1 MESNSRGTQQVNLA
15 REGRP
20 DEVAP
25 DRRRC
30 LACLAVD
37 RRQAADVP
45 SKRINVATSE
55 KWGRHELKAG
65 SRAVGKLGQDIK
77 AWPPIFKY

>member
-1 MESNSRGTQQVNLA
+1 MKSHQIVAVALLA
-15 REGRP
+15 LLST
-20 DEVAP
+20 A
-25 DRRRC
+25 
-30 LACLAVD
+30 AT
-37 RRQAADVP
+37 AADVP

>member
-1 MESNSRGTQQVNLA
+1 MKSHQIVAVALLA
-15 REGRP
+15 LLST
-20 DEVAP
+20 A
-25 DRRRC
+25 
-30 LACLAVD
+30 AT
-37 RRQAADVP
+37 AADVP
-45 SKRINVATSE
+45 SKWINVATSE